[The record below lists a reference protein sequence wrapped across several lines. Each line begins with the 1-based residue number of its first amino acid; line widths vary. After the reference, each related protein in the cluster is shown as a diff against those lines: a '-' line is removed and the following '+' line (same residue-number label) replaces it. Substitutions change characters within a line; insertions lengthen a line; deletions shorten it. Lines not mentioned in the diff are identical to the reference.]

1 MILYSFRRC
10 PWAMRARLA
19 LRYAGCEV
27 EIREVAMKNK
37 PAELLALSPKGT
49 VPVLD
54 TGAGVLEESL
64 DIMRWALAQNDPQDW
79 RLQADPAAAQQAETL
94 IARNDS
100 TFKAQV
106 NLYKYAERYP
116 EHTREHYRQQAEA
129 WLAELEG
136 LLAGRPYLL
145 ATHPSIADAA
155 LLPLMRQFAGVEPQW
170 FAEAAI
176 RGCGAGW
183 RGGWLR
189 SCSGQ
194 SWPNERCFL
203 YWPYR
208 RQASSHRY
216 GAGPEACS
224 TPVGAGLP
232 AIGPVQDS
240 VVVFATQC
248 RMEVGTLAQVLFG
261 VAMGS
266 RRLAAAVGMGMRR
279 QYDRSGNGGCGNDR
293 EEIEVHLG

>member
-79 RLQADPAAAQQAETL
+79 RLQADPAAAQLAEAL
-94 IARNDS
+94 ITRNDS

-116 EHTREHYRQQAEA
+116 AHSREYYRQQAE
-129 WLAELEG
+129 
-136 LLAGRPYLL
+136 
-145 ATHPSIADAA
+145 
-155 LLPLMRQFAGVEPQW
+155 
-170 FAEAAI
+170 
-176 RGCGAGW
+176 
-183 RGGWLR
+183 
-189 SCSGQ
+189 
-194 SWPNERCFL
+194 
-203 YWPYR
+203 
-208 RQASSHRY
+208 
-216 GAGPEACS
+216 
-224 TPVGAGLP
+224 
-232 AIGPVQDS
+232 
-240 VVVFATQC
+240 
-248 RMEVGTLAQVLFG
+248 
-261 VAMGS
+261 
-266 RRLAAAVGMGMRR
+266 
-279 QYDRSGNGGCGNDR
+279 
-293 EEIEVHLG
+293 